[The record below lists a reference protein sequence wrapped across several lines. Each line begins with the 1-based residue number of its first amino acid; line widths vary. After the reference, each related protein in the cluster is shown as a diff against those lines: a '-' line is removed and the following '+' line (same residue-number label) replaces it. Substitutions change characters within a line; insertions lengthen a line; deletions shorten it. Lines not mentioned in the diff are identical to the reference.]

1 MARPPAGTVAMAL
14 WCRTIDPRPSRA
26 RVRVPRRKRGRP
38 AIYLASSFDDEGPEL
53 VAIARAIVVRTVGR

>member
-1 MARPPAGTVAMAL
+1 MAL

-53 VAIARAIVVRTVGR
+53 VAIARAILVRTVGR